1 MHAPT
6 SPFLF
11 LTAAF
16 AIGVVAGLRTMTA
29 LMIVSWA
36 ARLRWVHLTGTGV
49 AFLGGP
55 VVPLVLTVLA
65 AGELVG
71 DQLPKTPSR
80 TAPLPFAA
88 RVVSGA
94 FSAAALATGVGE
106 AVLVGAIVGA
116 LGAVAGTLGGHAA
129 RTRLAKRLNVPD
141 VAIAIPEDVVAVI
154 GGFLVIAFL
163 FLKKAR

>member
-1 MHAPT
+1 MSAGVTPV
-6 SPFLF
+6 LF
-11 LTAAF
+11 LTAAL

-29 LMIVSWA
+29 LMVVSWA
-36 ARLRWVHLTGTGV
+36 ARLRWVHLSGTWV

-55 VVPLVLTVLA
+55 VVPLVFTVLA

-106 AVLVGAIVGA
+106 SVLFGALLGA
-116 LGAVAGTLGGHAA
+116 LGAVIGTLGGHAA
-129 RTRLAKRLNVPD
+129 RTGLAKKWNVPD
-141 VAIAIPEDVVAVI
+141 VAIAIPEDIVAVV
-154 GGFLVIAFL
+154 GGFLVIAFV
-163 FLKKAR
+163 FLGAR